1 MPIQQND
8 DVQYVSS
15 QIKKEFG
22 IIEEL
27 KAKIYGSVLQSC
39 SVLSRYVREQDLVT
53 FYVKG
58 SDKCSKP
65 RFYRE
70 PIFNQRYQSDTT
82 FII

>member
-1 MPIQQND
+1 MTFYLSYQVDGIAGQFVMPIQQYD

-39 SVLSRYVREQDLVT
+39 SV
-53 FYVKG
+53 
-58 SDKCSKP
+58 
-65 RFYRE
+65 
-70 PIFNQRYQSDTT
+70 
-82 FII
+82 